1 MNHKSWPHLS
11 LAEAH
16 ARLTA
21 PGEPFET
28 MEIDVRGVAMRV
40 WKHVPATAAEAFA
53 RARSFES
60 REFLVH
66 GEERVSYDGF
76 ARAALRVAALLAE
89 NGVKKGDRVALVMR
103 NLPEWPVVFMGAL
116 LAGAIAVPLNAWWS
130 GTELAYGILDCGAR
144 FVFADAERLARLN
157 DLPPSVE
164 RVFVT
169 RAANPPAGVT
179 VLEDVIGAPAHW
191 NDLPDS
197 PMPDVTLSPEDD
209 ATIFYTS
216 GTTGAPKGA
225 LGTHRALTTNI
236 FAMPFSNARNAL
248 RRGTPS
254 VPAFAPEG
262 ARRSVG
268 LGANLTLRTASVA
281 TAISPSCAS
290 REGEVG
296 SEKQRVTL
304 LAVPFFHVIGS
315 LSVLLPN
322 MAAGGKLVLMR
333 KFDAGQACALIERE
347 RVTVT
352 GGVPAVAL
360 SLLDHA
366 QDHDLSSLELV
377 TFGGAPSP
385 PSLAPRIRVELG
397 AMPGQ
402 GWGMT
407 ETSATCT
414 SHSAQD
420 YLHRPF
426 SCGPALP
433 VCLLKVM
440 DGEKELPP
448 GEVGELWAF
457 GPNIVKGYWNR
468 PAATAERF
476 RDGWVRTGDLA
487 TLDDE
492 GFCTILDREHD
503 MLIRGG
509 ENIYCIEVEN
519 VLVQHPAIA
528 DAALVGLPHPLLGEV
543 PAALVQSR
551 PGIALSEGEVQDFVR
566 ARLAAFKVPVR
577 VQVGEASLPRNAGGK
592 LMKQELRKVF
602 ET

>member
-1 MNHKSWPHLS
+1 MNDKSWPALS
-11 LAEAH
+11 LTEAH

-21 PGEPFET
+21 PGEAFET
-28 MEIDVRGVAMRV
+28 VETVVRGVPMRV

-53 RARSFES
+53 RARAFGAC
-60 REFLVH
+60 EFLVH
-66 GEERVSYDGF
+66 GDERVSYEGF
-76 ARAALRVAALLAE
+76 VRATLRVAALLAE
-89 NGVKKGDRVALVMR
+89 SGVKKGDRVALVMR
-103 NLPEWPVVFMGAL
+103 NLPEWPVVFMAAL
-116 LAGAIAVPLNAWWS
+116 LAGAIAVPLNAWWT
-130 GTELAYGILDCGAR
+130 GTELAYAIPDCGAR
-144 FVFADAERLARLN
+144 FVFADAERLARLK
-157 DLPPSVE
+157 DLPPSVA

-179 VLEDVIGAPAHW
+179 VLEDVIGAPARW
-191 NDLPDS
+191 TGLPQGL
-197 PMPDVTLSPEDD
+197 MPDVTLSPEDD

-248 RRGTPS
+248 RRGETPS
-254 VPAFAPEG
+254 APA
-262 ARRSVG
+262 
-268 LGANLTLRTASVA
+268 
-281 TAISPSCAS
+281 
-290 REGEVG
+290 
-296 SEKQRVTL
+296 KQRVTL

-333 KFDAGQACALIERE
+333 KFDAGEACALIERE
-347 RVTVT
+347 KVMVT
-352 GGVPAVAL
+352 GGVPAVPL
-360 SLLDHA
+360 SLLDKA
-366 QDHDLSSLELV
+366 QDYDLSSLQLI

-385 PSLAPRIRVELG
+385 LSLPGRIRAELG
-397 AMPGQ
+397 AWPGQ

-414 SHSAQD
+414 SHSGED
-420 YLHRPF
+420 YLNRPS

-433 VCLLKVM
+433 VCRLKIM
-440 DGEKELPP
+440 DGEKQLPP
-448 GEVGELWAF
+448 GQAGELWAF

-468 PAATAERF
+468 PSATAEVF
-476 RDGWVRTGDLA
+476 RDGWLKTGDLA
-487 TLDDE
+487 MLDDE
-492 GFCTILDREHD
+492 GFCTILDREAD

-519 VLVQHPAIA
+519 VLLQHPAVA
-528 DAALVGLPHPLLGEV
+528 DAALISLPHPLLGEV
-543 PAALVQSR
+543 PAALVQTR
-551 PGIALSEGEVQDFVR
+551 PGAGVSEGEIQLFVR

-577 VQVGEASLPRNAGGK
+577 VQVSGAALPRNEGGK
-592 LMKQELRKVF
+592 LRKQDLRKVF

>member
-1 MNHKSWPHLS
+1 MNDKSWPVLS

-21 PGEPFET
+21 PGQPFET
-28 MEIDVRGVAMRV
+28 VEALVRGVPTHV
-40 WKHVPATAAEAFA
+40 WKHVPATAVEAFD
-53 RARSFES
+53 RARLFGD
-60 REFLVH
+60 RAFLVH
-66 GEERVSYDGF
+66 GQERISYDGF
-76 ARAALRVAALLAE
+76 VRATLKVAQLLGE
-89 NGVKKGDRVALVMR
+89 SGVQKGDCVALVMR

-116 LAGAIAVPLNAWWS
+116 LAGAIAVPLNAWWT
-130 GTELAYGILDCGAR
+130 GTELAYAILDCGAR
-144 FVFADAERLARLN
+144 FIFVDAERLARLT

-169 RAANPPAGVT
+169 RAANPPAAVT

-191 NDLPDS
+191 HDLPQC
-197 PMPDVTLSPEDD
+197 PMPDVALSPEDD

-248 RRGTPS
+248 RRGS
-254 VPAFAPEG
+254 LGPA
-262 ARRSVG
+262 
-268 LGANLTLRTASVA
+268 
-281 TAISPSCAS
+281 SPSREAH
-290 REGEVG
+290 EGEVAVAALAMRRPEG
-296 SEKQRVTL
+296 VQRITL
-304 LAVPFFHVIGS
+304 LAVPFFHVVGS

-333 KFDAGQACALIERE
+333 KFDAGEACALIEKE
-347 RVTVT
+347 KVTVA

-360 SLLDHA
+360 ALLDKA
-366 QDHDLSSLELV
+366 SGHDLSSLELV
-377 TFGGAPSP
+377 TFGGAPSL
-385 PSLAPRIRVELG
+385 PSLAARIHGELG
-397 AMPGQ
+397 AWPGQ

-414 SHSAQD
+414 SHSGED
-420 YLHRPF
+420 YLHRPS

-433 VCLLKVM
+433 VCRLKVM
-440 DGEKELPP
+440 EGETELPP
-448 GEVGELWAF
+448 GMAGELWAF

-468 PAATAERF
+468 PQATAETF

-487 TLDDE
+487 MLDDE
-492 GFCTILDREHD
+492 GFLTILDRAQD

-519 VLVQHPAIA
+519 VLTQHPAVA

-551 PGIALSEGEVQDFVR
+551 PGIAVSEGELQEFAR

-577 VQVGEASLPRNAGGK
+577 VQVSSVALPRNESGK
-592 LMKQELRKVF
+592 LMKQGLRKLF
-602 ET
+602 EP

>member
-1 MNHKSWPHLS
+1 MNDKSWPALF
-11 LAEAH
+11 LQEAH

-21 PGEPFET
+21 PGAAFET
-28 MEIDVRGVAMRV
+28 TEAMVRGVTQRV

-53 RARSFES
+53 QARAHGT
-60 REFLVH
+60 REFLVYQ
-66 GEERVSYDGF
+66 GERVSYDAF
-76 ARAALRVAALLAE
+76 ARAALTVAALLAE
-89 NGVKKGDRVALVMR
+89 RGIQKGDRVALAMR

-116 LAGAIAVPLNAWWS
+116 LAGAIAVPLNAWWT
-130 GTELAYGILDCGAR
+130 GTELAYGLLDCGAR
-144 FVFADAERLARLN
+144 FVFADAERLARLK

-169 RAANPPAGVT
+169 RAANPPGNVM

-191 NDLPDS
+191 QGLPQS
-197 PMPDVTLSPEDD
+197 PMPDVVLSPDDD

-248 RRGTPS
+248 RRG
-254 VPAFAPEG
+254 APLPETG
-262 ARRSVG
+262 
-268 LGANLTLRTASVA
+268 
-281 TAISPSCAS
+281 
-290 REGEVG
+290 
-296 SEKQRVTL
+296 KQRVTL

-333 KFDAGQACALIERE
+333 KFDADEALALIARE

-360 SLLDHA
+360 ALLEQA
-366 QDHDLSSLELV
+366 EGHDLSSLELV
-377 TFGGAPSP
+377 TFGGAPAP
-385 PSLAPRIRVELG
+385 ASLPRRIRETLG

-414 SHSAQD
+414 SHSGED
-420 YLHRPF
+420 YLHRPA
-426 SCGPALP
+426 SCGPVLP
-433 VCLLKVM
+433 VGRLKIM
-440 DGEKELPP
+440 KDGVEQPS
-448 GEVGELWAF
+448 GVAGELWAF

-468 PAATAERF
+468 PQATAETF
-476 RDGWVRTGDLA
+476 RDGWLKTGDVA
-487 TLDDE
+487 MLDSE
-492 GFCTILDREHD
+492 GFCTILDRGED

-519 VLVQHPAIA
+519 ILVQHPAVA
-528 DAALVGLPHPLLGEV
+528 DAALIGLPHPHLGEV
-543 PAALVQSR
+543 PAALVQIRAGAAVSEK
-551 PGIALSEGEVQDFVR
+551 ALQDF
-566 ARLAAFKVPVR
+566 AAERLAAFKVPV
-577 VQVGEASLPRNAGGK
+577 QVHLSSAALPRNAAGK
-592 LMKQELRKVF
+592 LVKSELRKVF
-602 ET
+602 GA

>member
-21 PGEPFET
+21 SGEPFET
-28 MEIDVRGVAMRV
+28 VEIDVRGVAMRV

-53 RARSFES
+53 RARAFAS

-76 ARAALRVAALLAE
+76 ARATLRVAALLAE

-103 NLPEWPVVFMGAL
+103 NLPEWPAVFMGAL

-144 FVFADAERLARLN
+144 FVFADAERLARLK

-191 NDLPDS
+191 NDLAEC
-197 PMPDVTLSPEDD
+197 PMPDVALSPEDD

-248 RRGTPS
+248 RRGEMPS
-254 VPAFAPEG
+254 APA
-262 ARRSVG
+262 
-268 LGANLTLRTASVA
+268 
-281 TAISPSCAS
+281 
-290 REGEVG
+290 
-296 SEKQRVTL
+296 KQRGTL

-347 RVTVT
+347 KVTVT

-385 PSLAPRIRVELG
+385 PSLAARIRAELG

-433 VCLLKVM
+433 VCRLKVM

-528 DAALVGLPHPLLGEV
+528 DAALVGLPHTLLGEV

-551 PGIALSEGEVQDFVR
+551 PGIALSEGDVQDFVR

-577 VQVGEASLPRNAGGK
+577 VQVGEAPLPRNAGGK

>member
-1 MNHKSWPHLS
+1 MNHQSWPALS

-21 PGEPFET
+21 PGEAFET
-28 MEIDVRGVAMRV
+28 IETVVRGVPMRV

-53 RARSFES
+53 RARAFGIC
-60 REFLVH
+60 EFLVH
-66 GEERVSYDGF
+66 RDERVSYDAF
-76 ARAALRVAALLAE
+76 VRATLRVAALLAE
-89 NGVKKGDRVALVMR
+89 SGVKKGDRVALVMR
-103 NLPEWPVVFMGAL
+103 NLPEWPVVFMAAL
-116 LAGAIAVPLNAWWS
+116 LAGAIAVPLNAWWT
-130 GTELAYGILDCGAR
+130 GTELAYAILDCGAR
-144 FVFADAERLARLN
+144 FVFTDAERLARLK
-157 DLPPSVE
+157 DLPPSVT

-169 RAANPPAGVT
+169 RAANPPAAVT

-191 NDLPDS
+191 GDLPQG
-197 PMPDVTLSPEDD
+197 PMPDVALSPEDD

-248 RRGTPS
+248 RRGETPS
-254 VPAFAPEG
+254 APA
-262 ARRSVG
+262 
-268 LGANLTLRTASVA
+268 
-281 TAISPSCAS
+281 
-290 REGEVG
+290 
-296 SEKQRVTL
+296 KQRITL

-322 MAAGGKLVLMR
+322 MVAGGKLVLMR
-333 KFDAGQACALIERE
+333 KFDAGEACALIERE
-347 RVTVT
+347 KVTVT
-352 GGVPAVAL
+352 GGVPAVPL
-360 SLLDHA
+360 SLLDKA
-366 QDHDLSSLELV
+366 QDYDLSSLQLI

-385 PSLAPRIRVELG
+385 VSLPGRIRAELG
-397 AMPGQ
+397 MWPGQ

-414 SHSAQD
+414 SHSGED
-420 YLHRPF
+420 YLNRPS

-433 VCLLKVM
+433 VCRLKIM

-448 GEVGELWAF
+448 GQAGELWAF

-468 PAATAERF
+468 PGATAEVF
-476 RDGWVRTGDLA
+476 RDGWLKTGDLA
-487 TLDDE
+487 MLDEE
-492 GFCTILDREHD
+492 GFCTILDREAD

-519 VLVQHPAIA
+519 VLLQHPAVA
-528 DAALVGLPHPLLGEV
+528 DAALISLPHPLLGEV
-543 PAALVQSR
+543 PAALVQTR
-551 PGIALSEGEVQDFVR
+551 PGAGVSEGEIQMFVR
-566 ARLAAFKVPVR
+566 ARLAGFKVPVR
-577 VQVGEASLPRNAGGK
+577 IQVSEAALPRNEGGK
-592 LMKQELRKVF
+592 LSKQDLRKVF

>member
-1 MNHKSWPHLS
+1 MNDKSWPALS

-21 PGEPFET
+21 PGAPFET
-28 MEIDVRGVAMRV
+28 VEAVIGGVPTPV
-40 WKHVPATAAEAFA
+40 WKHVPTTAAGAFA
-53 RARSFES
+53 RARQFGP

-66 GEERVSYDGF
+66 GGERVSYDGF
-76 ARAALRVAALLAE
+76 ARAALKVAALLVESGIA
-89 NGVKKGDRVALVMR
+89 KGDRVALVMR

-130 GTELAYGILDCGAR
+130 GTELGYGILDCGAR
-144 FVFADAERLARLN
+144 FIFADAERLARLK

-164 RVFVT
+164 RVFVA
-169 RAANPPAGVT
+169 RAANAPGGVT

-191 NDLPDS
+191 GDLPEC
-197 PMPDVTLSPEDD
+197 PAPDVPLSPEDD

-236 FAMPFSNARNAL
+236 FAASFSLARNAL

-254 VPAFAPEG
+254 G
-262 ARRSVG
+262 
-268 LGANLTLRTASVA
+268 LRTASVA
-281 TAISPSCAS
+281 TATSPSCAG
-290 REGEVG
+290 REGEAG

-333 KFDAGQACALIERE
+333 KFDPAEASLLIERE
-347 RVTVT
+347 KVTVT

-360 SLLDHA
+360 SLLDHP
-366 QDHDLSSLELV
+366 QDRDLSSLELV

-385 PSLAPRIRVELG
+385 LSLPGRIHKAWG
-397 AMPGQ
+397 AWPGQ

-414 SHSAQD
+414 THSAED
-420 YLHRPF
+420 YLHRPS

-433 VCLLKVM
+433 VCRLKVM
-440 DGEKELPP
+440 KGEKELPP
-448 GEVGELWAF
+448 GEPGELWAF

-476 RDGWVRTGDLA
+476 RDGWVKTGDLA
-487 TLDDE
+487 MLDEE
-492 GFCTILDREHD
+492 GFCTILDREAD

-519 VLVQHPAIA
+519 VLVQHPAVA
-528 DAALVGLPHPLLGEV
+528 DAALVGLAHPLLGEV
-543 PAALVQSR
+543 PAALVQAR
-551 PGIALSEGEVQDFVR
+551 FDVSESELQDFVR

-577 VQVGEASLPRNAGGK
+577 VQVSNQALPRNEGGK
-592 LMKQELRKVF
+592 LVKQDLRKAF

>member
-1 MNHKSWPHLS
+1 MNDKSWPALS

-16 ARLTA
+16 ACLTA
-21 PGEPFET
+21 PGRPFET
-28 MEIDVRGVAMRV
+28 VETAVRGVPMRV
-40 WKHVPATAAEAFA
+40 WKHVPATAVEAFD
-53 RARSFES
+53 RARLFGG

-66 GEERVSYDGF
+66 GQERISYDGF
-76 ARAALRVAALLAE
+76 VRATLKVAQLLGE
-89 NGVKKGDRVALVMR
+89 SGVKKGDRVALVMR

-116 LAGAIAVPLNAWWS
+116 LAGAIAVPLNAWWT
-130 GTELAYGILDCGAR
+130 GTELAYAILDCGAR
-144 FVFADAERLARLN
+144 FIFADAERLARLT

-169 RAANPPAGVT
+169 RAANPPVAVT

-191 NDLPDS
+191 CDLPQC
-197 PMPDVTLSPEDD
+197 PMPDVGLSPEDD

-236 FAMPFSNARNAL
+236 FAMPFSNARNLL
-248 RRGTPS
+248 RRGEIAAP
-254 VPAFAPEG
+254 PA
-262 ARRSVG
+262 R
-268 LGANLTLRTASVA
+268 
-281 TAISPSCAS
+281 
-290 REGEVG
+290 
-296 SEKQRVTL
+296 QRVTL
-304 LAVPFFHVIGS
+304 LAVPLFHVVGS

-333 KFDAGQACALIERE
+333 KFDAEEACALIERE
-347 RVTVT
+347 KVTVA

-360 SLLDHA
+360 ALLDKA
-366 QDHDLSSLELV
+366 SGHDLSSLELV
-377 TFGGAPSP
+377 TFGGAPSL
-385 PSLAPRIRVELG
+385 PSLAARIRDELG
-397 AMPGQ
+397 AWPGQ

-414 SHSAQD
+414 SHSGED
-420 YLHRPF
+420 YLHRPS

-433 VCLLKVM
+433 VCRLKVM
-440 DGEKELPP
+440 EGGMELPP
-448 GEVGELWAF
+448 GMAGELWAF

-468 PAATAERF
+468 PQATAETF

-487 TLDDE
+487 MLDDE
-492 GFCTILDREHD
+492 GFLTILDRAQD

-519 VLVQHPAIA
+519 VLTQHPAVA
-528 DAALVGLPHPLLGEV
+528 DAALIGLPHPLLGEV
-543 PAALVQSR
+543 PAALVQTR
-551 PGIALSEGEVQDFVR
+551 PGHLISEGELQEFVG

-577 VQVGEASLPRNAGGK
+577 VQVSNVALPRNEGGK
-592 LMKQELRKVF
+592 LMKQGLRKLF
-602 ET
+602 AP

>member
-1 MNHKSWPHLS
+1 MKDQSWPVMS
-11 LAEAH
+11 LEEAH

-21 PGEPFET
+21 PGMPFET
-28 MEIDVRGVAMRV
+28 TQMVVRGVPLRV

-53 RARSFES
+53 RARGHGA
-60 REFLVH
+60 REFLVY
-66 GEERVSYDGF
+66 GDERITYDAF
-76 ARAALRVAALLAE
+76 ARAVLALAALLTERGLA
-89 NGVKKGDRVALVMR
+89 KGDRVALVMR

-116 LAGAIAVPLNAWWS
+116 LAGAIVVPLNAWWT
-130 GTELAYGILDCGAR
+130 GTELAYGLLDSGAR
-144 FVFADAERLARLN
+144 FVFADAERLARLK

-164 RVFVT
+164 QLFVA
-169 RAANPPAGVT
+169 RAANPAAGVT

-191 NDLPDS
+191 QDLPQR
-197 PMPDVTLSPEDD
+197 PLPDAALSPEDD

-236 FAMPFSNARNAL
+236 FAMPFSTARNH
-248 RRGTPS
+248 
-254 VPAFAPEG
+254 
-262 ARRSVG
+262 
-268 LGANLTLRTASVA
+268 LRT
-281 TAISPSCAS
+281 
-290 REGEVG
+290 G
-296 SEKQRVTL
+296 SEPPPAKQRVTL

-333 KFDAGQACALIERE
+333 KFQPKQALDLIARE

-360 SLLDHA
+360 ALLEELD
-366 QDHDLSSLELV
+366 DHDVSSLELV
-377 TFGGAPSP
+377 TFGGAPCP
-385 PSLAPRIRVELG
+385 ASLAGDIQAQLG

-414 SHSAQD
+414 SHSGWD
-420 YLHRPF
+420 YLNRPQ

-433 VCLLKVM
+433 VSRLKVM
-440 DGEKELPP
+440 AGDSELPP
-448 GEVGELWAF
+448 GTPGELWAF

-468 PAATAERF
+468 PQATAETF
-476 RDGWVRTGDLA
+476 RDGWLKTGDLA
-487 TLDDE
+487 MLDEE
-492 GFCTILDREHD
+492 GFCTILDREQD

-519 VLVQHPAIA
+519 ILLQHPAVA
-528 DAALVGLPHPLLGEV
+528 DAALIGLSHPLLGEV
-543 PAALVQSR
+543 PAAAIQLR
-551 PGIALSEGEVQDFVR
+551 PGAAVSEGELRAFAA
-566 ARLAAFKVPVR
+566 ARLAAFKVPVSLR
-577 VQVGEASLPRNAGGK
+577 LSEQALPRNQAGK
-592 LMKQELRKVF
+592 LMKQDLRRAF
-602 ET
+602 AP